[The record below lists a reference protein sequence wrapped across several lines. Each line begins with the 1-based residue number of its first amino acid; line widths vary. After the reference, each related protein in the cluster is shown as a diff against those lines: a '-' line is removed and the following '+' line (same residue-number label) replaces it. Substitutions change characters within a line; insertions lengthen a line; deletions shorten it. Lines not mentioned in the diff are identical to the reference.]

1 MSEYLASVSSNTDPS
16 NAGDSQSSSGTTSD
30 STSTNS
36 NSQSPSESPSG
47 SQSLPVSTSQSAD
60 PANSFSDSVIDPPVS
75 TSLSAVATAVAH
87 YATPPEARFDNTDR
101 DQYATYIP
109 GPGSELRKMIGWL
122 TPTDADLALDPFAQN
137 KLVAVMNGLGA
148 EGCKTYLTELTN
160 GLLTEAAQRGM
171 NHEDVTPA
179 IAKSLILTAIRR
191 FERKFPEGLIEQEV
205 RESE

>member
-1 MSEYLASVSSNTDPS
+1 
-16 NAGDSQSSSGTTSD
+16 
-30 STSTNS
+30 
-36 NSQSPSESPSG
+36 
-47 SQSLPVSTSQSAD
+47 
-60 PANSFSDSVIDPPVS
+60 VIDPPVS
-75 TSLSAVATAVAH
+75 TSLSAVASAVAH
-87 YATPPEARFDNTDR
+87 YATPPEARFDNVDR
-101 DQYATYIP
+101 DQYASYIP

-148 EGCKTYLTELTN
+148 EGCRTDLIELTN

-179 IAKSLILTAIRR
+179 IAKSLIFTAIRR

>member
-1 MSEYLASVSSNTDPS
+1 
-16 NAGDSQSSSGTTSD
+16 
-30 STSTNS
+30 
-36 NSQSPSESPSG
+36 
-47 SQSLPVSTSQSAD
+47 
-60 PANSFSDSVIDPPVS
+60 
-75 TSLSAVATAVAH
+75 
-87 YATPPEARFDNTDR
+87 
-101 DQYATYIP
+101 
-109 GPGSELRKMIGWL
+109 MIGWL
-122 TPTDADLALDPFAQN
+122 TPTDSDLTQDPFAQN

-148 EGCKTYLTELTN
+148 EGCRTYLTELTN

>member
-1 MSEYLASVSSNTDPS
+1 L
-16 NAGDSQSSSGTTSD
+16 
-30 STSTNS
+30 
-36 NSQSPSESPSG
+36 
-47 SQSLPVSTSQSAD
+47 
-60 PANSFSDSVIDPPVS
+60 IDPPVS
-75 TSLSAVATAVAH
+75 TSFSAVASAVAH

-122 TPTDADLALDPFAQN
+122 TPTDADHAQDLFAQN

-160 GLLTEAAQRGM
+160 GILTEADQRGM

-191 FERKFPEGLIEQEV
+191 FERKFPEGLIEQDV

>member
-1 MSEYLASVSSNTDPS
+1 MSEHLASVSSNADLS
-16 NAGDSQSSSGTTSD
+16 NASDSQSSSGTTSD

-36 NSQSPSESPSG
+36 NSQSPSASPSG
-47 SQSLPVSTSQSAD
+47 SQSQPPSTSRSAD
-60 PANSFSDSVIDPPVS
+60 PSNSFSDSVIDPPVS
-75 TSLSAVATAVAH
+75 TSFSAVASAVAH

-101 DQYATYIP
+101 YQYANYVP

-122 TPTDADLALDPFAQN
+122 TPTDADFAQDPFAQN

-148 EGCKTYLTELTN
+148 EGCKTYLKELTN

-171 NHEDVTPA
+171 NHEDITPT

-191 FERKFPEGLIEQEV
+191 FERKFPDGTPDTEIDGEQ
-205 RESE
+205 

>member
-1 MSEYLASVSSNTDPS
+1 MSEHLASTSSTNSRS
-16 NAGDSQSSSGTTSD
+16 NSSDSQSTSVTISD

-36 NSQSPSESPSG
+36 NSQSPSASPSG
-47 SQSLPVSTSQSAD
+47 SQSQPPSTSRSAD
-60 PANSFSDSVIDPPVS
+60 PSNSFSDSIIASLDS
-75 TSLSAVATAVAH
+75 TSLSAVASAVAH